1 MKNKEVYTQSE
12 VDEKVK
18 EMLTLSEVK
27 ISRLRDKVN
36 ELKGEIIKQQKTIDA
51 FENKEV
57 EVADAI
63 EKYKNKS
70 KYFENIIKMRCE
82 MEISRLKNLDS
93 LLSAEFKGYN
103 KSGKAILDSVINSLD
118 AFSKDFTE
126 VQELSKLEP
135 MHKSVDSSK
144 DLENRYLKIL
154 SIYEYSK
161 ANDKHRKRGR
171 PKKEEE
177 NIETYLKQRKK
188 EKEKKNESA
197 FDIEEAMHPTKPLE
211 EIMKEVFDN

>member
-70 KYFENIIKMRCE
+70 KYFENIIKWDV
-82 MEISRLKNLDS
+82 KWKFH
-93 LLSAEFKGYN
+93 A
-103 KSGKAILDSVINSLD
+103 
-118 AFSKDFTE
+118 
-126 VQELSKLEP
+126 
-135 MHKSVDSSK
+135 
-144 DLENRYLKIL
+144 LKIWIVCFRL
-154 SIYEYSK
+154 S
-161 ANDKHRKRGR
+161 
-171 PKKEEE
+171 
-177 NIETYLKQRKK
+177 LKGII
-188 EKEKKNESA
+188 N
-197 FDIEEAMHPTKPLE
+197 LE
-211 EIMKEVFDN
+211 RQF